1 MNPTEIL
8 KQVKVAL
15 GMEIKLE
22 QMKLEDGITIVEA
35 EKFEPE
41 FSIGIATEE
50 GIVPM
55 PIGEYVLENGQV
67 VVVEVEGIIKE
78 VAEKAAEEVMPEAEH
93 PAAEIT
99 EPQMEAEQPAQP
111 KRVVESVSKETF
123 FALQEKLDALEAEL
137 AELKA
142 PKVELAAEVTAPIQF
157 NPENKQPVEKI
168 LFSQQRKQ
176 STKDL
181 IYKNLFS

>member
-22 QMKLEDGITIVEA
+22 QMKLEDGVTIVEA
-35 EKFEPE
+35 EQFAPD
-41 FSIGIATEE
+41 FSIGIATED

-55 PIGEYVLENGQV
+55 PIGEYILENGQV
-67 VVVEVEGIIKE
+67 VIVEVEGIIKE
-78 VAEKAAEEVMPEAEH
+78 VAEKAAEEVMPEAEA

-99 EPQMEAEQPAQP
+99 EPEMEAVQPAQP

-123 FALQEKLDALEAEL
+123 FSLQEEIAALKSEIEQ
-137 AELKA
+137 LKT
-142 PKVELAAEVTAPIQF
+142 PKVELAAEEIAPIQF
-157 NPENKQPVEKI
+157 NPENSKPVEKI
-168 LFSQQRKQ
+168 LFSQQRNQ

>member
-8 KQVKVAL
+8 QKVKVAL

-22 QMKLEDGITIVEA
+22 QMKLEDGVTIVEA
-35 EKFEPE
+35 EQFAPD
-41 FSIGIATEE
+41 FSIGITTED

-55 PIGEYVLENGQV
+55 PIGEYTLENGMV

-78 VAEKAAEEVMPEAEH
+78 VAEKAMETPEAE
-93 PAAEIT
+93 PIDAEVK
-99 EPQMEAEQPAQP
+99 EPEMATAQP
-111 KRVVESVSKETF
+111 KKVVESVSKETF
-123 FALQEKLDALEAEL
+123 FALQTKFEALEKEL
-137 AELKA
+137 KELKA
-142 PKVELAAEVTAPIQF
+142 EKVELAEVVETPAIQF

-168 LFSQQRKQ
+168 LFSQQRQ
-176 STKDL
+176 PSTKDL